1 MHNHYNA
8 CKVKSQNNLIISP
21 STFTLSLM
29 SQTKKYMK
37 RKPILKFFIFDEM
50 LTVVV
55 VNLVV
60 HICDL
65 QYLQEVLAAEKE
77 ANVKFCLTRR
87 ILNIF
92 LEESFSDMK

>member
-1 MHNHYNA
+1 
-8 CKVKSQNNLIISP
+8 
-21 STFTLSLM
+21 
-29 SQTKKYMK
+29 
-37 RKPILKFFIFDEM
+37 M